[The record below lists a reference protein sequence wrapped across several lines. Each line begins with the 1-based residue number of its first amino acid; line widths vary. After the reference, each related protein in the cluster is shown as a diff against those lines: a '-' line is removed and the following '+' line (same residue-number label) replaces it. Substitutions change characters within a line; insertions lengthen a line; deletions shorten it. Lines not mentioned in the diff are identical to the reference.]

1 MYDEAAKVKELR
13 MKEEGTRAVEMTY
26 SGLEN
31 KGRITQHEGKRNSIK
46 KDMRACSC
54 SCAGRQARTGV
65 EGYGYFCPSDVPFFT
80 EDSQ

>member
-31 KGRITQHEGKRNSIK
+31 KGRMTQHEGKRNSIK
-46 KDMRACSC
+46 KIFERA
-54 SCAGRQARTGV
+54 AAAAQAARQPGENWRRRLWV
-65 EGYGYFCPSDVPFFT
+65 FL
-80 EDSQ
+80 SQ